1 MNQNWIVENLNNA
14 FSTWNGKLTELWG
27 LVTTSPQTF
36 KGGAVWG
43 VMQSLHNALIG
54 MRVMANC
61 YMDSSAAT
69 WVYFDE
75 IHVLLKDSMSADFL
89 NSTWKRFRKYNAY
102 ATGITQDIQDYL
114 ANPIANALLSN
125 SEFVI
130 MLRQTKS
137 LDALKSLYGLS
148 NPQLEF
154 LRNASEGHGIIKMGN
169 SVLPF
174 TNLEPKDAAYQIFK
188 GDLHDNTLSNIK
200 WGDNVTHDGQKV
212 LGHPADKAKALT
224 GEAEAKAFASEVA
237 QYLTDPAAGT
247 GTDSITG
254 LAAGYYLIKNTDVGT
269 GEVFTDY
276 ILQVVENVTV
286 QPKSGK
292 PTLDK
297 QIKHNDNGEWGV
309 VGDNQ
314 IGDTVEF
321 RTITTVPIVSGY
333 TKYTYVIHDEMSAGL
348 TSNVHSND
356 DVTIKVNDEDAKK
369 LDKIYYTV
377 TVDPKNANK
386 FTVTVDVL
394 KAIEDGKMAAG
405 DTLYTYYTGILN
417 ENAKVY
423 NDGKQDNKA
432 YLEYSNNPHDNKTTN
447 KTPEKVVYDWTFKM
461 EINKIDGES
470 NAPLSDAKFVLSKN
484 GSRSLGTIGDD
495 GTPSNTKD
503 LISLIENSDGSYTV
517 APAGHTGTYV
527 MTAGNIT
534 IKGLDDA
541 TEYYLYETKAPA
553 GYNRL
558 TDAVKF
564 KITADY
570 DETGKNC
577 TSVTTK
583 VNEDAPQAGLSIT
596 VKNNKGAA
604 LPSTGGIGTTI
615 FYVIGGVLMAVAA
628 VLLVTKKRMNNK

>member
-1 MNQNWIVENLNNA
+1 MKYMKKLMTLLAVLTLALAMAVPAFAETTTTTYTITINN
-14 FSTWNGKLTELWG
+14 G
-27 LVTTSPQTF
+27 
-36 KGGAVWG
+36 
-43 VMQSLHNALIG
+43 
-54 MRVMANC
+54 
-61 YMDSSAAT
+61 
-69 WVYFDE
+69 
-75 IHVLLKDSMSADFL
+75 
-89 NSTWKRFRKYNAY
+89 
-102 ATGITQDIQDYL
+102 TGTY
-114 ANPIANALLSN
+114 
-125 SEFVI
+125 
-130 MLRQTKS
+130 
-137 LDALKSLYGLS
+137 
-148 NPQLEF
+148 
-154 LRNASEGHGIIKMGN
+154 
-169 SVLPF
+169 
-174 TNLEPKDAAYQIFK
+174 AAYQIFK
-188 GDLHDNTLSNIK
+188 GDLYNNTLSNIE
-200 WGDNVTHDGQKV
+200 WGDNVTHDGQKA
-212 LGHPADKAKALT
+212 LGNAAEKAKTLT
-224 GEAEAKAFASEVA
+224 GETEAKAFAVEVA
-237 QYLTDPAAGT
+237 KYLTDHPAGT
-247 GTDSITG
+247 GTDSIEVSSP
-254 LAAGYYLIKNTDVGT
+254 GYYLIKNATVGE

-276 ILQVVENVTV
+276 ILQVVKDVEVN
-286 QPKSGK
+286 PKSGK

-297 QIKHNDNGEWGV
+297 QIRHNDNGEWGV

-321 RTITTVPIVSGY
+321 RTITTVPNVSGY
-333 TKYTYVIHDEMSAGL
+333 TQYTYVIYDEMSAGL

-394 KAIEDGKMAAG
+394 KAIGDGKMAAG

-470 NAPLSDAKFVLSKN
+470 KAPLSDAKFVLSKKGN
-484 GSRSLGTIGDD
+484 CSLGTIGDD
-495 GTPSNTKD
+495 GTPSITTD
-503 LISLIENSDGSYTV
+503 LIDLIENNDGSYTV
-517 APAGHTGTYV
+517 APAGYIGPVVKV
-527 MTAGNIT
+527 MTAGKIT

-564 KITADY
+564 KITAAYND
-570 DETGKNC
+570 TGDGY
-577 TSVTTK
+577 TSVTAA
-583 VNEDAPQAGLSIT
+583 VNDVDQSSVSVQVA
-596 VKNNKGAA
+596 NNKGST
-604 LPSTGGIGTTI
+604 LPSTGGIGTTL

>member
-1 MNQNWIVENLNNA
+1 M
-14 FSTWNGKLTELWG
+14 K
-27 LVTTSPQTF
+27 
-36 KGGAVWG
+36 
-43 VMQSLHNALIG
+43 
-54 MRVMANC
+54 
-61 YMDSSAAT
+61 YMKK
-69 WVYFDE
+69 F
-75 IHVLLKDSMSADFL
+75 M
-89 NSTWKRFRKYNAY
+89 
-102 ATGITQDIQDYL
+102 
-114 ANPIANALLSN
+114 ALLAVLTLALTMAVPAFA
-125 SEFVI
+125 ETTTP
-130 MLRQTKS
+130 TK
-137 LDALKSLYGLS
+137 YTITINNGT
-148 NPQLEF
+148 
-154 LRNASEGHGIIKMGN
+154 GN
-169 SVLPF
+169 Y
-174 TNLEPKDAAYQIFK
+174 AAYQIFK
-188 GDLHDNTLSNIK
+188 GDLHEKTLSNIE
-200 WGDNVTHDGQKV
+200 WGDNVTDEGRTKF
-212 LGHPADKAKALT
+212 GNAADKAKT
-224 GEAEAKAFASEVA
+224 ITTEADAKAFAVEVA
-237 QYLTDPAAGT
+237 KYLTDPAAGT
-247 GTDSITG
+247 GTDSITVSG
-254 LAAGYYLIKNTDVGT
+254 PGYYLIKNTSVGE

-276 ILQVVENVTV
+276 ILRVVGDVKVN
-286 QPKSGK
+286 PKSGK

-297 QIKHNDNGEWGV
+297 QIRHNETGVWGV

-321 RTITTVPIVSGY
+321 RTLTTVPIVSGY
-333 TKYTYVIHDEMSAGL
+333 TQYTYVIHDEMSAGL
-348 TSNVHSND
+348 TSNVRSNE
-356 DVTIKVNDEDAKK
+356 DVTIKVNDETV
-369 LDKIYYTV
+369 LDKNYYTV
-377 TVDPKNANK
+377 TVDEVNTNK

-394 KAIEDGKMAAG
+394 NAIKDGKMVAG

-432 YLEYSNNPHDNKTTN
+432 YLEYSNNPHNNTTTN

-461 EINKIDGES
+461 EVNKIDGES

-583 VNEDAPQAGLSIT
+583 VNENAPQAGLSIT

-604 LPSTGGIGTTI
+604 LPSTGGIGTTL
-615 FYVIGGVLMAVAA
+615 FYVIGGGLMAVAA

>member
-1 MNQNWIVENLNNA
+1 M
-14 FSTWNGKLTELWG
+14 K
-27 LVTTSPQTF
+27 
-36 KGGAVWG
+36 
-43 VMQSLHNALIG
+43 
-54 MRVMANC
+54 
-61 YMDSSAAT
+61 YMKK
-69 WVYFDE
+69 F
-75 IHVLLKDSMSADFL
+75 M
-89 NSTWKRFRKYNAY
+89 
-102 ATGITQDIQDYL
+102 
-114 ANPIANALLSN
+114 ALLA
-125 SEFVI
+125 V
-130 MLRQTKS
+130 LT
-137 LDALKSLYGLS
+137 LALAIAVPAFAETTTTTYTITINNGT
-148 NPQLEF
+148 
-154 LRNASEGHGIIKMGN
+154 G
-169 SVLPF
+169 
-174 TNLEPKDAAYQIFK
+174 TYAAYQIFK
-188 GDLHDNTLSNIK
+188 GDLHEKTLSNIE
-200 WGDNVTHDGQKV
+200 WGDNVTDEGRTKF
-212 LGHPADKAKALT
+212 GNAADKAKT
-224 GEAEAKAFASEVA
+224 ITTEADAKAFAVEVA
-237 QYLTDPAAGT
+237 KYLTDPAAGT
-247 GTDSITG
+247 GTDSITVSG
-254 LAAGYYLIKNTDVGT
+254 PGYYLIKNTSVGE

-276 ILQVVENVTV
+276 ILRVVGDVTV
-286 QPKSGK
+286 NPKSGK

-297 QIKHNDNGEWGV
+297 QIRHNETGLWGV

-321 RTITTVPIVSGY
+321 RTLTTVPIVSGY
-333 TKYTYVIHDEMSAGL
+333 TQYTYAIHDEMSAGL
-348 TSNVHSND
+348 TSNVRSNE
-356 DVTIKVNDEDAKK
+356 DVTIKVNDETV
-369 LDKIYYTV
+369 LDKKYYTV
-377 TVDPKNANK
+377 TVDGTNANK

-394 KAIEDGKMAAG
+394 NAIKDGKMVEG
-405 DTLYTYYTGILN
+405 NTLYTYYTGILN

-461 EINKIDGES
+461 EVNKIDGES

-604 LPSTGGIGTTI
+604 LPSTGGIGTTL
-615 FYVIGGVLMAVAA
+615 FYVIGGGLMAVAA